1 MAVLAWASIACACTA
16 MPARA
21 TPAPPTPTPPTPTTG
36 PDVPTVVA
44 TWIAEDGS
52 VVVLNVVVPLGTRP
66 HELPGLGHDLRRR
79 HPESRVIVNVFAARA
94 GPERFVIGRAPS
106 GDEPRLPE
114 ERPSTLLATYDF
126 PRRAGR

>member
-1 MAVLAWASIACACTA
+1 MAVLALASIACAGTA
-16 MPARA
+16 MP
-21 TPAPPTPTPPTPTTG
+21 TLPPPLAPPTPTTG
-36 PDVPTVVA
+36 PDAPTVVA

-66 HELPGLGHDLRRR
+66 HELSGLARDLRRQ

-106 GDEPRLPE
+106 DDEPRLLE
-114 ERPSTLLATYDF
+114 DRPPTLLATFDY